1 MWAMIDNMFSSKFM
15 FFNSSCSCASDVRR
29 PRPFP
34 GRGREREKKKKRDST
49 TLSSDVGPRA
59 LKTGR
64 LLLDSSSRGENASLT
79 LTLSYDSD
87 GGSGETS
94 SPPESALR
102 STRIT
107 ANASLWAAR
116 CHSPSVE
123 KRRTRRNARQ
133 LRKTSAQEL
142 NGILVFFFP
151 QIKTEGVLRV
161 RRQPPV
167 EARVRIMPS
176 LHLNNG

>member
-1 MWAMIDNMFSSKFM
+1 MWAMIDNTFSSKFM
-15 FFNSSCSCASDVRR
+15 FFNSSCSCASDVQR

-34 GRGREREKKKKRDST
+34 GRGRERERKKRDST

-64 LLLDSSSRGENASLT
+64 LLPDSSSRGENASLT

-87 GGSGETS
+87 GGRGETS

-142 NGILVFFFP
+142 NAILVFFFRKSK
-151 QIKTEGVLRV
+151 QKG
-161 RRQPPV
+161 
-167 EARVRIMPS
+167 S
-176 LHLNNG
+176 YG

>member
-1 MWAMIDNMFSSKFM
+1 MYGVLVLFQGGGEK
-15 FFNSSCSCASDVRR
+15 
-29 PRPFP
+29 
-34 GRGREREKKKKRDST
+34 ERKKKRDST
-49 TLSSDVGPRA
+49 TLPSDVGPRA

-87 GGSGETS
+87 EGRGETS

-142 NGILVFFFP
+142 NGILVFFFTN
-151 QIKTEGVLRV
+151 QNRRGLTV
-161 RRQPPV
+161 RR
-167 EARVRIMPS
+167 
-176 LHLNNG
+176 

>member
-1 MWAMIDNMFSSKFM
+1 MWAVIDNMFSSKFM
-15 FFNSSCSCASDVRR
+15 YFNSSCSCASDVRR

-34 GRGREREKKKKRDST
+34 GRGREKKKGDCT

-87 GGSGETS
+87 GGREETS

-123 KRRTRRNARQ
+123 KRRTPCNARQ

-142 NGILVFFFP
+142 NAVRVFSFAN
-151 QIKTEGVLRV
+151 QN
-161 RRQPPV
+161 RRGLTGETPT
-167 EARVRIMPS
+167 ASGS
-176 LHLNNG
+176 LCEDYAQSSFK